1 MYQIKSIT
9 DEEIKEI
16 NSLVGFSLCFV
27 QNKLM
32 TLSIQPLTLVVNIY
46 NGWLIECFSS
56 MTFSKLF
63 DKYL

>member
-46 NGWLIECFSS
+46 NG
-56 MTFSKLF
+56 
-63 DKYL
+63 